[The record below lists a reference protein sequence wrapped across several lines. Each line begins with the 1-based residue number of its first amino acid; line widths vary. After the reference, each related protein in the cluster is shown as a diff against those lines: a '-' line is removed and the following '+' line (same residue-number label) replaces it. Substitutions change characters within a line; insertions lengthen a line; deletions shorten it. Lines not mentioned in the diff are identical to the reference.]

1 MSLSCWTIALCLPL
15 ASRFLSLFH
24 DWHIKKHF
32 SPSLTN
38 PMGFMYLCK
47 HFCKSSGVKKS
58 LTWSWGLYEAKRCLL
73 RIKCCSAEVFNSHS
87 LIVARLVLLLKF
99 NTNKHNRC
107 TLLSV
112 PLFCIQSTRLL
123 NCFLSSTAS
132 LLPHG
137 QPTCSLPFLSPPE
150 KEKQLLP
157 VLQTPAFPVK
167 QELRHFEIFYFNSLA
182 VQSGNREQ
190 KEAFVFVVWFLKRNT
205 DSSA

>member
-1 MSLSCWTIALCLPL
+1 
-15 ASRFLSLFH
+15 
-24 DWHIKKHF
+24 
-32 SPSLTN
+32 
-38 PMGFMYLCK
+38 MGFMYLCK
-47 HFCKSSGVKKS
+47 HFLKSSGVKKS
-58 LTWSWGLYEAKRCLL
+58 LTWSWGLYKAKRYLL
-73 RIKCCSAEVFNSHS
+73 RIKCSSAEVFNSQS

-123 NCFLSSTAS
+123 NWSLSSTAS

-137 QPTCSLPFLSPPE
+137 QPTCSLSFLSPPE

-167 QELRHFEIFYFNSLA
+167 QELRHFEIFYFSSPA
-182 VQSGNREQ
+182 VHSGNREQ
-190 KEAFVFVVWFLKRNT
+190 KEAFVFVVWFLKRNM